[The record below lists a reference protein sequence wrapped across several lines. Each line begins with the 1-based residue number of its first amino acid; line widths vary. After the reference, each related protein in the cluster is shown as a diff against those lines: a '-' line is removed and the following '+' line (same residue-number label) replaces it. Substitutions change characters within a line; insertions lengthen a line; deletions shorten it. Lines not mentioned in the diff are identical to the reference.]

1 MTIPDLRLIF
11 KETVYIGGGRGWTG
25 GFSHNL
31 FSFFDT
37 FIQQIVELVPCYM
50 QVPMN
55 FLILF
60 AFFIMTFS
68 LLLSLMIGLDW
79 ETFFLIIS
87 CLIFLKLSEQ
97 VPYHLWTYTM
107 IIKVT
112 TSSKSPVRNSEHP
125 PRPPSGKRYLII
137 DILLIML
144 GGLNLALEFTCL
156 WYHTKILGIVV
167 MFFCQ
172 IYNHAIRLNI
182 SIQTDNKI
190 SR

>member
-1 MTIPDLRLIF
+1 MLDISIKEKFQSFQIVILEILINFIASMTIPDLRLIF

-68 LLLSLMIGLDW
+68 LLLSLMIGLD
-79 ETFFLIIS
+79 
-87 CLIFLKLSEQ
+87 
-97 VPYHLWTYTM
+97 
-107 IIKVT
+107 
-112 TSSKSPVRNSEHP
+112 
-125 PRPPSGKRYLII
+125 
-137 DILLIML
+137 
-144 GGLNLALEFTCL
+144 
-156 WYHTKILGIVV
+156 
-167 MFFCQ
+167 
-172 IYNHAIRLNI
+172 
-182 SIQTDNKI
+182 
-190 SR
+190 